1 MREKVVAATLVVISR
16 EGIEGASVRAIARQM
31 GVTTGVISHHFA
43 DKSELLAFAFSA
55 ISEAISAEV
64 RAAQHLEDA
73 EAALLAIASAFLSD
87 TPKKALRWRVWLAF
101 LAAALPDPAQL
112 ALQEAHYAM
121 LRRLVVSRLR
131 DLGTEGRLKPGRV
144 PDEEA
149 DLLIA
154 VMDGVGLHGVILAK
168 TISARRQR
176 RLVELHIKALLRD
189 SRSQS

>member
-1 MREKVVAATLVVISR
+1 MREKVVTATLVVIAR
-16 EGIEGASVRAIARQM
+16 EGIEGASVRAIAREM

-43 DKSELLAFAFSA
+43 DKSELLSFAFSA
-55 ISEAISAEV
+55 ISDAISAEV
-64 RAAQHLEDA
+64 RAAQHIENA
-73 EAALLAIASAFLSD
+73 ETALLSIASAFLSD

-131 DLGTEGRLKPGRV
+131 ELDIAGKLKLGRV
-144 PDEEA
+144 PEEEA

-168 TISARRQR
+168 TVSARRQR
-176 RLVELHIKALLRD
+176 RLVELHIKALLG
-189 SRSQS
+189 